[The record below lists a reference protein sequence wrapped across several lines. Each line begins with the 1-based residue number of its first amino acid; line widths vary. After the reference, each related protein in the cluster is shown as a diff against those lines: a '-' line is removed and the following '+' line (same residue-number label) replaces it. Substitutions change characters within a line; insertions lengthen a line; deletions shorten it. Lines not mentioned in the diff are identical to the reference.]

1 MEIKKAKASI
11 TTLKP
16 HPENPRLHS
25 EIQIKEIGR
34 SINMF
39 KQYRPIIVDEDNI
52 ILAGHGLWLALKD
65 SGAKSCDIIRYTGL
79 SNKNKKKLLL
89 ADNKIQS
96 MGHDNQETIK
106 NLVLSI
112 VDNNIPG
119 YDEDILKLL
128 SIQDQ
133 EDEKFVEENNKI
145 FESTYVPEDAD
156 FFEEGSSKEEP
167 GEEFSTGGITCP
179 FCGGKFKPE

>member
-1 MEIKKAKASI
+1 METKKAKASI
-11 TTLKP
+11 NTLKP
-16 HPENPRLHS
+16 QPGNPRLHS
-25 EIQIKEIGR
+25 DRQIKEIGR
-34 SINMF
+34 SIKLF
-39 KQYRPIIVDEDNI
+39 KQYRPIIVDEDNV

-79 SNKNKKKLLL
+79 SDKDKKKLLL
-89 ADNKIQS
+89 ADNKLQS
-96 MGHDNQETIK
+96 MGHDNPEAIK
-106 NLVLSI
+106 QLILSI
-112 VDNNIPG
+112 SDNDIPG

-145 FESTYVPEDAD
+145 FESTYVPEDSD

-179 FCGGKFKPE
+179 FCGGKFNPE

>member
-133 EDEKFVEENNKI
+133 EDEEFVKENNKI